1 LCGAVHALLVDLPHL
16 RASAPVF
23 ISNACF
29 PLHIV
34 GFGSRWSKLLLFVCS
49 LCFYSRFPCL
59 CSQFGP
65 RSPARG
71 VHLRSSSLIPQTCA
85 SIWILQ
91 AERLK
96 KCFSCASFLSRVI
109 VQVLDFS
116 LGSSFS
122 APMCK
127 SRRQKFF
134 HRGPALGHLFLLWIS
149 HGL

>member
-1 LCGAVHALLVDLPHL
+1 MWSFPALLVDLPDL

-23 ISNACF
+23 IS
-29 PLHIV
+29 
-34 GFGSRWSKLLLFVCS
+34 SRWSKLLLFVCS
-49 LCFYSRFPCL
+49 LCFCSRFPCL

-71 VHLRSSSLIPQTCA
+71 VHLRSSSPIPQTCA

-91 AERLK
+91 AERPK
-96 KCFSCASFLSRVI
+96 KCFPCASFLSRVI